1 MKNSLFLLLTLS
13 TLVSC
18 GTKEEGKPV
27 VQDIKELVFASGE
40 LEWDN
45 SYNLTAQ
52 TDGILVNA
60 TFDVGNKVTENQIIA
75 SIDNKTNENNTAS
88 AKDLV
93 VISKENL
100 TDNAPALQQL
110 QQNIKFAESKYQQDK
125 TQAERYK
132 RLYDS
137 QSIAKVEYENMQLAA
152 ENSLSQLNALKKQ
165 YQQVLQQSKQNYI
178 NTENQLKNNQVVLG
192 YNKLVVPQKGTI
204 IKKLKF
210 SGDYVK
216 KGDVIAVI
224 ADENKVEG
232 VLNVDENSIGKV
244 KIGQTVFVQLNTN
257 KNEVYNAKISEIL
270 AAFDEQTQ
278 SFICK
283 VIFDKPLNTSLYGT
297 QLEANILVGEKKNA
311 LLIPRNFLGFGN
323 KVMVKG
329 KDEAVIV
336 KTGIVSTEFVE
347 VLEGI
352 TKEDVLLPLKP

>member
-1 MKNSLFLLLTLS
+1 MKNSVFLLLTLS

-100 TDNAPALQQL
+100 TENAPALQQL

-270 AAFDEQTQ
+270 TAFDEQTQ

-297 QLEANILVGEKKNA
+297 QLEANILVGEKKNS

-336 KTGIVSTEFVE
+336 KTGIVSTEYVE
-347 VLEGI
+347 ILDGI

>member
-88 AKDLV
+88 ARDLV

-132 RLYDS
+132 RLYNS

-329 KDEAVIV
+329 KDEAIIV
-336 KTGIVSTEFVE
+336 KTGIVSTEYVE
-347 VLEGI
+347 ILDGI

>member
-132 RLYDS
+132 RLYNS

-329 KDEAVIV
+329 KDEAIIV
-336 KTGIVSTEFVE
+336 KTGIVSTEYVE
-347 VLEGI
+347 ILDGI

>member
-1 MKNSLFLLLTLS
+1 MKNSVFLLLTLS

-100 TDNAPALQQL
+100 TENAPALQQL

-165 YQQVLQQSKQNYI
+165 YQQVLQQSKQSYI

-336 KTGIVSTEFVE
+336 KTGIVSTEYVE
-347 VLEGI
+347 ILNGI

>member
-40 LEWDN
+40 LKWDN

-88 AKDLV
+88 ARDLV

-132 RLYDS
+132 RLYNS

-257 KNEVYNAKISEIL
+257 KNEVYNAKVSEIL

-329 KDEAVIV
+329 KDEAIIV
-336 KTGIVSTEFVE
+336 KTGIVSTEYVE
-347 VLEGI
+347 ILDGI

>member
-125 TQAERYK
+125 TQADRYK
-132 RLYDS
+132 RLYNS
-137 QSIAKVEYENMQLAA
+137 QSIAKVECENIQLAA

-329 KDEAVIV
+329 KDEAIIV

-347 VLEGI
+347 VLDGI

>member
-132 RLYDS
+132 RLYNS
-137 QSIAKVEYENMQLAA
+137 QSIAKVEYENIQLAA

-329 KDEAVIV
+329 KDEAIIV
-336 KTGIVSTEFVE
+336 KTGIVSTEYVE
-347 VLEGI
+347 ILDGI

>member
-1 MKNSLFLLLTLS
+1 MKNSLLLLLTLS

-52 TDGILVNA
+52 TDGILANA

-100 TDNAPALQQL
+100 TENAPALQQL

-165 YQQVLQQSKQNYI
+165 YQQVLQQSKQSYI

-329 KDEAVIV
+329 KDEAIIV
-336 KTGIVSTEFVE
+336 KTGIVSTEYVE
-347 VLEGI
+347 ILDGI

>member
-52 TDGILVNA
+52 TDGILVNV

-132 RLYDS
+132 RLYNS

-257 KNEVYNAKISEIL
+257 KNEVYNAKVSEIL

-311 LLIPRNFLGFGN
+311 LLIPRNFLGFGK

-329 KDEAVIV
+329 KDEAIIV
-336 KTGIVSTEFVE
+336 KTGIVSTEYVE
-347 VLEGI
+347 ILDGI

>member
-100 TDNAPALQQL
+100 TENAPSLQQL

-336 KTGIVSTEFVE
+336 KTGIVSTEYVE
-347 VLEGI
+347 ILDGI

>member
-88 AKDLV
+88 ARDLV

-125 TQAERYK
+125 TQSERYK
-132 RLYDS
+132 RLYNS
-137 QSIAKVEYENMQLAA
+137 QSIAKVEYENIQLAA

-204 IKKLKF
+204 IK
-210 SGDYVK
+210 
-216 KGDVIAVI
+216 I
-224 ADENKVEG
+224 
-232 VLNVDENSIGKV
+232 
-244 KIGQTVFVQLNTN
+244 
-257 KNEVYNAKISEIL
+257 
-270 AAFDEQTQ
+270 
-278 SFICK
+278 SFIF
-283 VIFDKPLNTSLYGT
+283 IN
-297 QLEANILVGEKKNA
+297 
-311 LLIPRNFLGFGN
+311 
-323 KVMVKG
+323 
-329 KDEAVIV
+329 
-336 KTGIVSTEFVE
+336 
-347 VLEGI
+347 
-352 TKEDVLLPLKP
+352 

>member
-1 MKNSLFLLLTLS
+1 MKNSLLLLLTLS

-132 RLYDS
+132 RLYNS
-137 QSIAKVEYENMQLAA
+137 QSIAKVEYENIQLAA

-323 KVMVKG
+323 KVMIKG
-329 KDEAVIV
+329 KDEAIIV
-336 KTGIVSTEFVE
+336 KTGIVSTEYVE
-347 VLEGI
+347 ILDGI

>member
-100 TDNAPALQQL
+100 TENAPALQQL

-137 QSIAKVEYENMQLAA
+137 QSIAKVEYENMLLAA

-192 YNKLVVPQKGTI
+192 YNKLVIPQKGTI

-323 KVMVKG
+323 KVMIKG
-329 KDEAVIV
+329 KDEAIIV
-336 KTGIVSTEFVE
+336 KTGIVSTEYVE
-347 VLEGI
+347 ILDGI

>member
-125 TQAERYK
+125 TQSERYK

-137 QSIAKVEYENMQLAA
+137 QSIAKVEYENIQLAA

-329 KDEAVIV
+329 KDEAIIV
-336 KTGIVSTEFVE
+336 KTGIVSTEYVE
-347 VLEGI
+347 ILDGI

>member
-132 RLYDS
+132 RLYNS

-329 KDEAVIV
+329 KDEAIIV
-336 KTGIVSTEFVE
+336 KTGIVSTEYVE
-347 VLEGI
+347 ILEGI

>member
-100 TDNAPALQQL
+100 TENAPSLQQL

-329 KDEAVIV
+329 KDEAIIV
-336 KTGIVSTEFVE
+336 KTGIVSTEYVE
-347 VLEGI
+347 ILDGI

>member
-178 NTENQLKNNQVVLG
+178 NTDNQLKNNQVVLG

-336 KTGIVSTEFVE
+336 KTGIVSTEYVE
-347 VLEGI
+347 ILDGI

>member
-137 QSIAKVEYENMQLAA
+137 QSIAKVECENIQLAA

-329 KDEAVIV
+329 KDEAIIV
-336 KTGIVSTEFVE
+336 KTGIVSTEYVE
-347 VLEGI
+347 ILDGI

>member
-1 MKNSLFLLLTLS
+1 MKNSLLLLLTLS

-132 RLYDS
+132 RLYNS
-137 QSIAKVEYENMQLAA
+137 QSIAKVEYENIQLAA

>member
-100 TDNAPALQQL
+100 TENAPALQQL

-192 YNKLVVPQKGTI
+192 YNKLVIPQKGTI

-323 KVMVKG
+323 KVMIKG
-329 KDEAVIV
+329 KDEAIIV
-336 KTGIVSTEFVE
+336 KTGIVSTEYVE
-347 VLEGI
+347 ILDGI

>member
-1 MKNSLFLLLTLS
+1 MKNSLLLLLTLS

-52 TDGILVNA
+52 TDGILINA

-132 RLYDS
+132 RLYNS
-137 QSIAKVEYENMQLAA
+137 QSIAKVEYENIQLAA

>member
-1 MKNSLFLLLTLS
+1 MKNSLLLLLTLS

-93 VISKENL
+93 VMSKENL

-132 RLYDS
+132 RLYNS
-137 QSIAKVEYENMQLAA
+137 QSIAKVEYENIQLAA

-165 YQQVLQQSKQNYI
+165 YQQVLQQSKQNYR
-178 NTENQLKNNQVVLG
+178 
-192 YNKLVVPQKGTI
+192 
-204 IKKLKF
+204 
-210 SGDYVK
+210 
-216 KGDVIAVI
+216 
-224 ADENKVEG
+224 
-232 VLNVDENSIGKV
+232 
-244 KIGQTVFVQLNTN
+244 
-257 KNEVYNAKISEIL
+257 
-270 AAFDEQTQ
+270 
-278 SFICK
+278 
-283 VIFDKPLNTSLYGT
+283 
-297 QLEANILVGEKKNA
+297 
-311 LLIPRNFLGFGN
+311 RNRSYCRWYCN
-323 KVMVKG
+323 CC
-329 KDEAVIV
+329 
-336 KTGIVSTEFVE
+336 
-347 VLEGI
+347 
-352 TKEDVLLPLKP
+352 

>member
-100 TDNAPALQQL
+100 TENAPALQQL

-165 YQQVLQQSKQNYI
+165 YQQVLQQSKQSYI

-270 AAFDEQTQ
+270 TAFDEQTQ

-297 QLEANILVGEKKNA
+297 QLEANILVGEKKNS

-336 KTGIVSTEFVE
+336 KTGIVSTEYVE
-347 VLEGI
+347 ILDGI

>member
-100 TDNAPALQQL
+100 TENAPALQQL

-165 YQQVLQQSKQNYI
+165 YQQVLQQSKQSYI

-329 KDEAVIV
+329 KDEAIIV
-336 KTGIVSTEFVE
+336 KTGIVSTDYVE
-347 VLEGI
+347 ILDGI

>member
-88 AKDLV
+88 ARDLV
-93 VISKENL
+93 AISKENL

-132 RLYDS
+132 RLYNS

-152 ENSLSQLNALKKQ
+152 ENSLSQLNAIKKQ

>member
-132 RLYDS
+132 RLYNS

-323 KVMVKG
+323 KVIVKG
-329 KDEAVIV
+329 KDEAIIV
-336 KTGIVSTEFVE
+336 KTGIVSTEYVE
-347 VLEGI
+347 ILDGI
-352 TKEDVLLPLKP
+352 SKEDVLLPLKP

>member
-132 RLYDS
+132 RLYNS

-178 NTENQLKNNQVVLG
+178 NSENQLKNNQVVLG

-257 KNEVYNAKISEIL
+257 KNEVYNAKVSEIL

-329 KDEAVIV
+329 KDEAIIV
-336 KTGIVSTEFVE
+336 KTGIVSTEYVE
-347 VLEGI
+347 ILDGI

>member
-125 TQAERYK
+125 IQAERYK
-132 RLYDS
+132 RLYNS

-336 KTGIVSTEFVE
+336 KTGIVSTEYVE
-347 VLEGI
+347 ILDGI

>member
-1 MKNSLFLLLTLS
+1 M
-13 TLVSC
+13 
-18 GTKEEGKPV
+18 
-27 VQDIKELVFASGE
+27 
-40 LEWDN
+40 
-45 SYNLTAQ
+45 
-52 TDGILVNA
+52 
-60 TFDVGNKVTENQIIA
+60 
-75 SIDNKTNENNTAS
+75 
-88 AKDLV
+88 
-93 VISKENL
+93 
-100 TDNAPALQQL
+100 QQL

-336 KTGIVSTEFVE
+336 KTGIVSTEYVE
-347 VLEGI
+347 ILDGI

>member
-100 TDNAPALQQL
+100 TENAPALQQL

-323 KVMVKG
+323 KVMIKG
-329 KDEAVIV
+329 KDEAIIV
-336 KTGIVSTEFVE
+336 KTGIVSTEYVE
-347 VLEGI
+347 ILDGI

>member
-1 MKNSLFLLLTLS
+1 MEKRPDFMKVIMVLCFAAVAVIF
-13 TLVSC
+13 VSKQSKPK
-18 GTKEEGKPV
+18 GEKNNYEIISVKKEQREIKTTIEGIIEISNLKEVKVTKGLKTKEINFHEGD
-27 VQDIKELVFASGE
+27 Q
-40 LEWDN
+40 
-45 SYNLTAQ
+45 
-52 TDGILVNA
+52 
-60 TFDVGNKVTENQIIA
+60 
-75 SIDNKTNENNTAS
+75 
-88 AKDLV
+88 
-93 VISKENL
+93 
-100 TDNAPALQQL
+100 
-110 QQNIKFAESKYQQDK
+110 
-125 TQAERYK
+125 
-132 RLYDS
+132 
-137 QSIAKVEYENMQLAA
+137 
-152 ENSLSQLNALKKQ
+152 
-165 YQQVLQQSKQNYI
+165 
-178 NTENQLKNNQVVLG
+178 
-192 YNKLVVPQKGTI
+192 
-204 IKKLKF
+204 
-210 SGDYVK
+210 VK

-283 VIFDKPLNTSLYGT
+283 VIFDKSLNTSLYGT

-336 KTGIVSTEFVE
+336 KTGIVSTEYVE
-347 VLEGI
+347 ILDGI

>member
-100 TDNAPALQQL
+100 TENAPALQQL

-165 YQQVLQQSKQNYI
+165 YQQVLQQSKQSYI

-323 KVMVKG
+323 KVMIKG
-329 KDEAVIV
+329 KDEAIIV
-336 KTGIVSTEFVE
+336 KTGIVSTEYVE
-347 VLEGI
+347 ILDGI

>member
-132 RLYDS
+132 RLYNS

-329 KDEAVIV
+329 KDEAIIV
-336 KTGIVSTEFVE
+336 KTGIVSTEYVE
-347 VLEGI
+347 ILYGI

>member
-1 MKNSLFLLLTLS
+1 MKNSLLLLLTLS

-125 TQAERYK
+125 TQSERYK

-137 QSIAKVEYENMQLAA
+137 QSIAKVEYENIQLAA

-329 KDEAVIV
+329 KDEAIIV
-336 KTGIVSTEFVE
+336 KTGIVSTEYVE
-347 VLEGI
+347 ILEGI

>member
-45 SYNLTAQ
+45 SYNLNAQ

-323 KVMVKG
+323 KVMIKG
-329 KDEAVIV
+329 KDEAIIV
-336 KTGIVSTEFVE
+336 KTGIVSTEYVE
-347 VLEGI
+347 ILDGI

>member
-1 MKNSLFLLLTLS
+1 MKNSLLIILTLS

-75 SIDNKTNENNTAS
+75 SINNKTNENNTAS

-110 QQNIKFAESKYQQDK
+110 QQNLKFAESKYQQDK

-132 RLYDS
+132 RLYNS

>member
-52 TDGILVNA
+52 TDGILINA

-137 QSIAKVEYENMQLAA
+137 QSIAKVEYENIQLAA

-329 KDEAVIV
+329 KDEAIIV
-336 KTGIVSTEFVE
+336 KTGIVSTEYVE
-347 VLEGI
+347 ILDGI

>member
-100 TDNAPALQQL
+100 TENAPALQQL

-329 KDEAVIV
+329 KDEAIIV
-336 KTGIVSTEFVE
+336 KTGIVSTEYVE
-347 VLEGI
+347 ILDGI